1 MRERMTK
8 LIASGVVV
16 NACKPCLTYRKIE
29 LDNLLDGISV
39 IEGPIAMAK
48 KDDADKL
55 LCFL

>member
-1 MRERMTK
+1 MTK